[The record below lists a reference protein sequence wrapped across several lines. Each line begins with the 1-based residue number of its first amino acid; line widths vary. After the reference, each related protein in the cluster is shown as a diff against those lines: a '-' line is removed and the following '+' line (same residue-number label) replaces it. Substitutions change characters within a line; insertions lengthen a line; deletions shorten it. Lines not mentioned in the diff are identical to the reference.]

1 MFYPHSNFCPA
12 ESKFC
17 NRCGNKGHFVNC
29 CRINLSVLPT
39 QDPVSV
45 KQNVYQNLINQITY
59 SSSNPNVI

>member
-1 MFYPHSNFCPA
+1 M
-12 ESKFC
+12 
-17 NRCGNKGHFVNC
+17 
-29 CRINLSVLPT
+29 SVLPT